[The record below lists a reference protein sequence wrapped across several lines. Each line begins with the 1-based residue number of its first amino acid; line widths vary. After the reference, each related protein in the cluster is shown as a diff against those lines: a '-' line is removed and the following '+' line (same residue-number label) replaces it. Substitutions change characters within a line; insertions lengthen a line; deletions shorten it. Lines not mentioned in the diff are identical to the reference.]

1 MMMPYLGTHHI
12 LIGTID
18 HMRQVEEIIVETV
31 MNDEMQIQI
40 QEPLC
45 HVGTILDQMGITVV
59 ELFDEVVV
67 VISCQWHEIQHMEHV
82 VHHHL
87 ARYQLLKIS

>member
-1 MMMPYLGTHHI
+1 MMMPYLGMHRI
-12 LIGTID
+12 QIGTID
-18 HMRQVEEIIVETV
+18 HMRQVAEIIVETV
-31 MNDEMQIQI
+31 MKDETRTQI
-40 QEPLC
+40 QEPLY
-45 HVGTILDQMGITVV
+45 HVGTILDQMEITVV